1 MNKSTSIMGKIENFF
16 TEVYEAIFGKDGEP
30 TKVYALG
37 DPNYPIHIP
46 GKLTYDQAVLARK
59 YYRVF
64 LVERAAKLPTH
75 LRSFG
80 TTHKEFGEHVCVMLN
95 TSLSTSTFR
104 RMTSDMRT
112 VNSGGAYATHA

>member
-1 MNKSTSIMGKIENFF
+1 MNKSTSIMGKLENFF
-16 TEVYEAIFGKDGEP
+16 TEVYAALFGGDEEP
-30 TKVYALG
+30 TRLYTLG
-37 DPNYPIHIP
+37 DPNYPIYTP
-46 GKLTYDQAVLARK
+46 RKLTTEQAILARK

-64 LVERAAKLPTH
+64 LVEHATKVPTH

-80 TTHKEFGEHVCVMLN
+80 TTHKEFGEHMCVMLN